1 MRSPVDFCKDEEGQ
15 DLIEYTL
22 LMAFIVLASMALLVG
37 GRPGIEGIW
46 SANTNRLAEASSA
59 MNGS

>member
-1 MRSPVDFCKDEEGQ
+1 MRSPAVFCRDEEGQ
-15 DLIEYTL
+15 DIIEYTL
-22 LMAFIVLASMALLVG
+22 LMAFIVLASMALLVS

-59 MNGS
+59 IGGS

>member
-1 MRSPVDFCKDEEGQ
+1 MRAAADFCRDQEGQ
-15 DLIEYTL
+15 DIIEYTL
-22 LMAFIVLASMALLVG
+22 LMAFIVLISMALLVG

-59 MNGS
+59 ISGT